1 MSDLEKEQR
10 QNRFD
15 AEMEDEEDL
24 MHQNKMEMIR
34 RNIEELD
41 DELANGRFD
50 GDLNPQVSQESIN
63 QALNEFDDE
72 DDLYI

>member
-1 MSDLEKEQR
+1 
-10 QNRFD
+10 
-15 AEMEDEEDL
+15 
-24 MHQNKMEMIR
+24 MHQKKMEMIR

>member
-1 MSDLEKEQR
+1 
-10 QNRFD
+10 
-15 AEMEDEEDL
+15 MEDEEDL

>member
-1 MSDLEKEQR
+1 
-10 QNRFD
+10 
-15 AEMEDEEDL
+15 MEDEEDL

-41 DELANGRFD
+41 DELANGRFE